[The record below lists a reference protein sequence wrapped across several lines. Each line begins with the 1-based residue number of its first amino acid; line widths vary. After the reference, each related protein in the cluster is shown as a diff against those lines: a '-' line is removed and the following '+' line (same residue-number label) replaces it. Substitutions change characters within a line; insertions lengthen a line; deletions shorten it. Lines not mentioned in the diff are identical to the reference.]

1 MPRISPSPIQHTLW
15 EIERRWGQGA
25 LTRASMLDAGRTIS
39 TGFAALDALLDRGG
53 IAVGQ
58 MSAVAGM
65 PTSGATTLVYRLIA
79 GAQGGD
85 GIAAYVDLSGTF
97 DPEYA
102 VGCGVA
108 LDRLLIAATR
118 SPERGLAIALDA
130 IRSEQVALVALD
142 GSTAER
148 QIDAE
153 ALERLRAN
161 VARTQCALVLLSRGI
176 HHPAL
181 LHSLIQLR
189 YAGWVVDAIG
199 SVQGYRTR
207 AEVLRDGGTE
217 RNRSVMLA
225 IDLASMRRG
234 TSEGEPSA

>member
-79 GAQGGD
+79 GAQEGD

-153 ALERLRAN
+153 ALDRLRAN

-189 YAGWVVDAIG
+189 YTGWVVDASG
-199 SVQGYRTR
+199 SVQGYHTR

-217 RNRSVMLA
+217 RNRSAMLA
-225 IDLASMRRG
+225 IELSTMRRG